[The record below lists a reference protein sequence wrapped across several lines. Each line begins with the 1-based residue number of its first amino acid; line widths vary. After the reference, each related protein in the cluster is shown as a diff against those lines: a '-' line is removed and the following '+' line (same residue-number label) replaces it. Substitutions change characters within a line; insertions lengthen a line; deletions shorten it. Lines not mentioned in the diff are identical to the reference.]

1 MKKIVL
7 ATNNNKKVK
16 ELKNMLQEFDFE
28 VVSLKDEN
36 INIDVEEDGITFEE
50 NAEKKAQEI
59 YNYLKEAGKGEYL
72 VLADDSGLE
81 TDYLNGAPGVYSA
94 RFAGEHGNDIA
105 NNEKLLKE
113 LKSAEGEERKARFVC
128 ALALIGK
135 DIKKIIRGTVEGY
148 IGKEFVQNDAFGYDP
163 LFYCPLLNKTFAEAT
178 PEEKN
183 SVSHRGNA
191 LKELAVFLK
200 QL

>member
-59 YNYLKEAGKGEYL
+59 YNL
-72 VLADDSGLE
+72 S
-81 TDYLNGAPGVYSA
+81 
-94 RFAGEHGNDIA
+94 
-105 NNEKLLKE
+105 
-113 LKSAEGEERKARFVC
+113 
-128 ALALIGK
+128 LIH
-135 DIKKIIRGTVEGY
+135 I
-148 IGKEFVQNDAFGYDP
+148 
-163 LFYCPLLNKTFAEAT
+163 
-178 PEEKN
+178 
-183 SVSHRGNA
+183 
-191 LKELAVFLK
+191 
-200 QL
+200 